1 MSECVREHKADSG
14 SVTAHQPMLFR
25 LEKPD
30 RSEDKVFAELIWV
43 EQISSTALAEQE
55 RRTLRLLRGRLTV
68 LATVKGSMQIQSD
81 ALTATIRRGQAML
94 LADGE
99 DCCLTALDAGEYIV
113 AVLSGSLVETV
124 LKTHLAQKKVFCPA
138 GLADLLE
145 AANAVGREPISAE
158 QISAAAYRLLMRLHE
173 TARLY
178 EESSGYPLLVDAG
191 MGIMRDEF
199 AHICG
204 VDEVAERLGISTAH
218 FTRLFSRAVGTSPGR
233 FLKLRKIEYAK
244 KLLPLPDMTVSL
256 VAEMI
261 GFSDVNYFAKAFR
274 KETGMSPGEFR
285 KLNHSVASEDEEVQN
300 MLREIYL

>member
-14 SVTAHQPMLFR
+14 RVTAHQPMLFR

-30 RSEDKVFAELIWV
+30 RSEDKGFAELIWV
-43 EQISSTALAEQE
+43 EQISSTALSEQE
-55 RRTLRLLRGRLTV
+55 RCTLRLLRGQLTV

-81 ALTATIRRGQAML
+81 ALTATIRRGQAMMM
-94 LADGE
+94 ADGE

-124 LKTHLAQKKVFCPA
+124 LKTHLMQKKVFCPA

-158 QISAAAYRLLMRLHE
+158 QISAAAYQLLMRLHE

-218 FTRLFSRAVGTSPGR
+218 FTRLFSRVVGTPPGR
-233 FLKLRKIEYAK
+233 FLKLLKIEYAK
-244 KLLPLPDMTVSL
+244 KLLPLPDMNVSL

-261 GFSDVNYFAKAFR
+261 GFSDANYFAKAFR

-285 KLNHSVASEDEEVQN
+285 KLNRSVASEDEEVQN